1 MKFLFIV
8 QGEGRGHLTQA
19 ITLEKLL
26 IKNGHQVVKILVGK
40 SKTRKIPDFF
50 IRNVKAPIEQFSSP
64 NFLPT
69 PSNKRANIPKSILHN
84 IYLLPEYIKSIKFI
98 NSQIKESKADIIINF
113 YELLTGLTYLIYA
126 PSTTNICIGHQY
138 LFLHKDFTFPHKNII
153 SLFFLNFFT
162 KLTSI
167 GAYKRLALSFHE
179 MNDDAKNRIHV
190 VPPLIRN
197 EVYKLTPTKGNYIH
211 GYMVNSGFSDNV
223 LKWHDKNKS
232 VPLNFFWDKKNE
244 PKIKEIDSTLKF
256 FQLDDKEFLNQM
268 KGCMAYA
275 STAGFE
281 SICEAMYLSKPIIMV
296 PAHIEQDCN
305 AYDAMMNGAGIIDND
320 FNLTR
325 LLEFVKTY
333 KPNKKFIEWAHS
345 SEYKIINEIETA
357 DMSSKYHHIA
367 IKWLGQ

>member
-26 IKNGHQVVKILVGK
+26 IKNGHQVVKILVGRNR
-40 SKTRKIPDFF
+40 TRKIPDFF
-50 IRNVKAPIEQFSSP
+50 KRNIKAPIEQFSSP

-69 PSNKRANIPKSILHN
+69 SSNKRADIPRSIIYN
-84 IYLLPEYIKSIKFI
+84 IYRLPQYIRSIRFI
-98 NSQIKESKADIIINF
+98 REQITESEADIVINF

-126 PSTTNICIGHQY
+126 PQTPDICIGHQY
-138 LFLHKDFTFPHKNII
+138 LFLHKDFKFPNKNII

-162 KLTSI
+162 RLTSI
-167 GAYKRLALSFHE
+167 GACKRLALSFHN
-179 MNDDAKNRIHV
+179 MNDDISNKIHV
-190 VPPLIRN
+190 IPPLIRE
-197 EVYKLTPTKGNYIH
+197 EVYQQKPTEGNYIH
-211 GYMVNSGFSDNV
+211 GYMVNCGFSDNV
-223 LKWHDKNKS
+223 IEWHNKNKS
-232 VPLNFFWDKKNE
+232 VPLHFFWDKKDE
-244 PKIKEIDSTLKF
+244 PQIKEVDDTLKF
-256 FQLDDKEFLNQM
+256 FQLDDKEFLKQM

-305 AYDAMMNGAGIIDND
+305 AFDAMMNGAGIIDND

-325 LLEFVKTY
+325 LLEFAKTY
-333 KPNKKFIEWAHS
+333 RPNKEFIKWVHS
-345 SEYKIINEIETA
+345 SEHKIIHELESVDTTGR
-357 DMSSKYHHIA
+357 YHQYA
-367 IKWLGQ
+367 IKWL